1 MKTYDA
7 QVCVIAGG
15 PAGLSAAV
23 SAAEKGMKVVLLE
36 KAAAVGGAANMGM
49 GPLGIGTKYQK
60 AQMVDITVE
69 KAFNM
74 FMEYTHYQ
82 VDARLVKRYFSQS
95 ASTIE
100 WLESMGVEFE
110 GEITKFDYAIAL
122 SAALCYLMICRQD
135 PVGLIAFDEK
145 IRRSLPPKSRRSQF
159 GSILSTLANLKP
171 TGETN
176 VAAAL
181 TQLAGMLKRASLV
194 MIFSDLLGD
203 PDETLR
209 AIYRLRHSGH
219 DVILFHILGAA
230 ETKFSF
236 RGNVELQD
244 PETGERIV
252 VDADSIGADYRKALE
267 EFRET
272 FRREGSNAKFDYVPL
287 DVSIPFDKALL
298 EYLTARSQRR

>member
-1 MKTYDA
+1 MH
-7 QVCVIAGG
+7 
-15 PAGLSAAV
+15 GLHASPLQGFSVEFSEHRKYEQGDDPKDIDWRLYARTDKYYVRKYESETNMTGWLVVDSSA
-23 SAAEKGMKVVLLE
+23 
-36 KAAAVGGAANMGM
+36 
-49 GPLGIGTKYQK
+49 
-60 AQMVDITVE
+60 
-69 KAFNM
+69 
-74 FMEYTHYQ
+74 
-82 VDARLVKRYFSQS
+82 
-95 ASTIE
+95 
-100 WLESMGVEFE
+100 SMGVEFE
-110 GEITKFDYAIAL
+110 GEITKFDYAISL

-135 PVGLIAFDEK
+135 PVGLVAFDEK
-145 IRRSLPPKSRRSQF
+145 IRRSLPPKSKRSQF

-171 TGETN
+171 AGETN

-219 DVILFHILGAA
+219 DVILFHILGEA

-236 RGNVELQD
+236 KGNVELQD

-252 VDADSIGADYRKALE
+252 VDADSMGADYRKALE

-298 EYLTARSQRR
+298 EYLIARSQRR

>member
-1 MKTYDA
+1 MKNSEAYLN
-7 QVCVIAGG
+7 
-15 PAGLSAAV
+15 PR
-23 SAAEKGMKVVLLE
+23 VVQTIRRLDL
-36 KAAAVGGAANMGM
+36 
-49 GPLGIGTKYQK
+49 K
-60 AQMVDITVE
+60 AQFIVKGFMHGLHASPLQGFSVEFSEHRKYEQGDDPKDIDWRLYARTDKYYVRKYESETNMTGWLVVD
-69 KAFNM
+69 
-74 FMEYTHYQ
+74 
-82 VDARLVKRYFSQS
+82 SS
-95 ASTIE
+95 A
-100 WLESMGVEFE
+100 SMGVQFE
-110 GEITKFDYAIAL
+110 GEITKFDYAISL

-135 PVGLIAFDEK
+135 PVGLVAFDEK
-145 IRRSLPPKSRRSQF
+145 IRRSLPPKSKRSQF

-171 TGETN
+171 AGETN

-219 DVILFHILGAA
+219 DVILFHILGEA

-236 RGNVELQD
+236 KGNVELQD

-252 VDADSIGADYRKALE
+252 VDADSMGADYRKALE

-298 EYLTARSQRR
+298 EYLIARSQRR

>member
-1 MKTYDA
+1 MKNSEAYLN
-7 QVCVIAGG
+7 
-15 PAGLSAAV
+15 PR
-23 SAAEKGMKVVLLE
+23 VVQTIRRLDL
-36 KAAAVGGAANMGM
+36 
-49 GPLGIGTKYQK
+49 K
-60 AQMVDITVE
+60 AQFIVKGFMHGLHASPLQGFSVEFSEHRKYEQGDDPKDIDWRLYARTDKYYVRKYESETNMTGWLVVD
-69 KAFNM
+69 
-74 FMEYTHYQ
+74 
-82 VDARLVKRYFSQS
+82 SS
-95 ASTIE
+95 A
-100 WLESMGVEFE
+100 SMGVEFE
-110 GEITKFDYAIAL
+110 GEITKFDYAISL

-145 IRRSLPPKSRRSQF
+145 IRRSLPPKSKRSQF

-219 DVILFHILGAA
+219 DVILFHILGEA

-252 VDADSIGADYRKALE
+252 VDADSMGADYRKALE
-267 EFRET
+267 DFRET

-287 DVSIPFDKALL
+287 DISIPFDKALL
-298 EYLTARSQRR
+298 EYLIARSQRR

>member
-1 MKTYDA
+1 MKNSEAYLN
-7 QVCVIAGG
+7 
-15 PAGLSAAV
+15 PR
-23 SAAEKGMKVVLLE
+23 VVQTIRRLDL
-36 KAAAVGGAANMGM
+36 
-49 GPLGIGTKYQK
+49 K
-60 AQMVDITVE
+60 AQFIVKGFMHGLHASPLQGFSVEFSEHRKYEQGDDPKDIDWRLYARTDKYYVRKYESETNMTGWLVVD
-69 KAFNM
+69 
-74 FMEYTHYQ
+74 
-82 VDARLVKRYFSQS
+82 SS
-95 ASTIE
+95 A
-100 WLESMGVEFE
+100 SMGVEFE
-110 GEITKFDYAIAL
+110 GEITKFDYAISL

-145 IRRSLPPKSRRSQF
+145 IRRSLPPKSKRSQF

-219 DVILFHILGAA
+219 DVILFHILGEA

-252 VDADSIGADYRKALE
+252 VDADAMGADYRKALE
-267 EFRET
+267 DFRET

-298 EYLTARSQRR
+298 EYLIARSQRQ

>member
-1 MKTYDA
+1 MKNSEAYLN
-7 QVCVIAGG
+7 
-15 PAGLSAAV
+15 PR
-23 SAAEKGMKVVLLE
+23 VVQTIRRLDL
-36 KAAAVGGAANMGM
+36 
-49 GPLGIGTKYQK
+49 K
-60 AQMVDITVE
+60 AQFIVKGFMHGLHASPLQGFSVEFSEHRKYEHGDDPKDIDWRLYARTDKYYVRKYESETNMTGWLVVD
-69 KAFNM
+69 
-74 FMEYTHYQ
+74 
-82 VDARLVKRYFSQS
+82 SS
-95 ASTIE
+95 A
-100 WLESMGVEFE
+100 SMGVEFE
-110 GEITKFDYAIAL
+110 GEITKFDYAISL

-219 DVILFHILGAA
+219 DVILFHILGEA